1 MNLNK
6 SLIDSDGVTF
16 RRQMIENLKIIEDTF
31 NKVFGYKDL
40 STQERKE
47 LSEFKNALEKEIR
60 AIVMPEMSPLEVT
73 EEVSKS
79 KIDLTGVKH
88 ETLSQRIDADI
99 NNIIKKDKYSNLVV
113 TQNGT
118 LVYDYSKLSQT
129 IKQVRNI
136 YCIGDSV
143 ARGLHAKKNYG
154 QYLSE
159 KLNIPV
165 NNFAVSGATF
175 STASN
180 NNIYK
185 QANQIQ
191 NADLVIIQGTD
202 DDWLYGNGVKIGKDK
217 TDISTFYGAFYQ
229 IIKLIRLQNK
239 GVKII
244 CMTATRQLPV
254 NGNQIRR
261 KDTDKNS
268 LGLTL
273 EDYVNAQILACTELK
288 IPVFD
293 AYHSN
298 IIDSYNPAFR
308 DKCMVDGL
316 HPNELVHEVITYELL
331 KNYYYF
337 YG

>member
-180 NNIYK
+180 NNIYI
-185 QANQIQ
+185 N
-191 NADLVIIQGTD
+191 
-202 DDWLYGNGVKIGKDK
+202 
-217 TDISTFYGAFYQ
+217 
-229 IIKLIRLQNK
+229 KLIKYKML
-239 GVKII
+239 I
-244 CMTATRQLPV
+244 
-254 NGNQIRR
+254 
-261 KDTDKNS
+261 
-268 LGLTL
+268 
-273 EDYVNAQILACTELK
+273 
-288 IPVFD
+288 
-293 AYHSN
+293 
-298 IIDSYNPAFR
+298 
-308 DKCMVDGL
+308 
-316 HPNELVHEVITYELL
+316 
-331 KNYYYF
+331 
-337 YG
+337 